1 MSRSPTGPG
10 SWMLASTP
18 AGRETSSERTCPGL
32 DALTKVSPS
41 ASTARARPQQSEANL
56 KALKR
61 TTYD

>member
-1 MSRSPTGPG
+1 MSPSPIGPG

-41 ASTARARPQQSEANL
+41 ALTARARPLRSRVQ
-56 KALKR
+56 ALKV
-61 TTYD
+61 